1 MTKED
6 QPLSSEFIISLLTII
21 GIDIVLGGDNAI
33 VVALACRNLPPHL
46 RNKAIILGILLAI
59 VARGALTLVAVHL
72 LAIPYLMSIGGILL
86 LWIAFN
92 LLTGNEEE
100 HTISSEGK
108 MSDAIKTIVVADVV
122 MGFDNV
128 LAVAGAANG
137 NTILVLI
144 GLLVSV
150 PIIIWGSKLILYLM
164 NKFPLIIY
172 IGSGILVFTA
182 ARMILHEQLVLTTVN
197 EMGFSNSFFTIILIV
212 TILTAGWAYNKVKA
226 VQWFHSSKK

>member
-1 MTKED
+1 M
-6 QPLSSEFIISLLTII
+6 SSEFIISLLTII

>member
-1 MTKED
+1 M
-6 QPLSSEFIISLLTII
+6 SSEFLISLLTII

-59 VARGALTLVAVHL
+59 AARGALTLVAVHL
-72 LAIPYLMSIGGILL
+72 LTIPYLMSIGGILL
-86 LWIAFN
+86 LWIAFR

-100 HTISSEGK
+100 HAISSEGK
-108 MSDAIKTIVVADVV
+108 IGDAIKTIVIADVV

-137 NTILVLI
+137 NTVLVLI

-164 NKFPLIIY
+164 NKFPIIIY
-172 IGSGILVFTA
+172 IGAGILVFTA
-182 ARMILHEQLVLTTVN
+182 ARMILHEQFVMTTLYD
-197 EMGFSNSFFTIILIV
+197 MGLNNSIFTIILIAV
-212 TILTAGWAYNKVKA
+212 ILGAGWAYNQVKDI
-226 VQWFHSSKK
+226 QWFHSR